1 MFLSRLFY
9 TELTVMPAT
18 RFAHVVEVV
27 GVRGG
32 GQDRARVFERDA
44 GIVVALADGAG
55 GTGNGAIAAE
65 AIIDAVDAAGPGV
78 DWSMLLT
85 ELDEDGK
92 RLDGR
97 QSTAVIL
104 SVTGSGIVGTSV
116 GDSGAWLIGSDVID
130 LTDGQTRK
138 PLVGSGCIPFCVTAP
153 ALGDRTLLIASDG
166 LLRYAKRSDIARV
179 ANGPDL
185 AVAARALV
193 DLVRL
198 PTGGLQ
204 DDVSI
209 VLCRQ
214 LP

>member
-1 MFLSRLFY
+1 M
-9 TELTVMPAT
+9 
-18 RFAHVVEVV
+18 
-27 GVRGG
+27 
-32 GQDRARVFERDA
+32 
-44 GIVVALADGAG
+44 IALADGAG

-65 AIIDAVDAAGPGV
+65 AIIDAIGTAASGV
-78 DWSMLLT
+78 DWSMLLAD
-85 ELDEDGK
+85 LDRDVK
-92 RLDGR
+92 RLGGG
-97 QSTAVIL
+97 QST
-104 SVTGSGIVGTSV
+104 
-116 GDSGAWLIGSDVID
+116 
-130 LTDGQTRK
+130 
-138 PLVGSGCIPFCVTAP
+138 LV
-153 ALGDRTLLIASDG
+153 ASDG

-214 LP
+214 LR